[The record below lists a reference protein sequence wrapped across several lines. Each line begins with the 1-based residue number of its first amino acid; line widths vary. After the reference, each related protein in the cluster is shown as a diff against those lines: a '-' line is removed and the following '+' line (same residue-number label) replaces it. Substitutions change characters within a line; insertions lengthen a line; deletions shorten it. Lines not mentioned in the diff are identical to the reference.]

1 MEDIKRKH
9 MGTYDIIYHK
19 SQLKCTERPGDNP
32 ASARGFDMSPQQNV
46 LTYAAGQ
53 VVDGYTVP
61 IDFEIHKNIRV
72 PMRDGIRLCG
82 DLALPKVPEKVPAV
96 LIWTPFGKDK
106 EFMAPPPFDMEE
118 EKEATAHEANVAEET
133 EKRMRMGTT
142 SPWNIPHGPD
152 AMTFIERHYA
162 VVTMDLRGAC
172 NSEGDAEYFGNG
184 QDSDDLCDAIEWL
197 SRQEW
202 CNGKVATTGC
212 SWIAMASWYAAAK
225 HPKALACIAPFEG
238 HSNMYRDEYMRMGI
252 RDIGFARNFFT
263 PGYTYQEHIRGLME
277 EYPVWNDFWESKR
290 CPLEQIEV
298 PMYVTTGYYSYY
310 HVRGTLEAF
319 QKCSSKEK
327 WLRINDSDSYE
338 MIVDQEYMQD
348 VLRFMDHYCKDADNG
363 WEATPRVRLSIF
375 DLSGK
380 KNITGRAEADWPI
393 PRTKYTRLYLDAATG
408 TMGKEKPEESRIAY
422 DTELEHPRFNSIQE
436 IFEKDLLSGRAEFT
450 YTFPED
456 TEVVGTMELKCYVEA
471 QGYDDM
477 DLFVHMVCLD
487 EKDQLLCMP
496 GSHNFGYTGP
506 DNRLR
511 VSLRAL
517 DPKRSI
523 EHFPEQSFKVMEKL
537 KPGEIVP
544 IDIQIWPTGLKF
556 RAGEKLRLVIAGY
569 DYMGHPL
576 PGGEATRFK
585 PDNKGLHV
593 IHTGGIY
600 DSYLSI
606 PTI

>member
-1 MEDIKRKH
+1 MEEIKRKS

-19 SQLKCTERPGDNP
+19 SQIKCTERPGDNP
-32 ASARGFDMSPQQNV
+32 SSARGFDMDPQQNV
-46 LTYAAGQ
+46 LSYSKGQ
-53 VVDGYTVP
+53 EVDGYTVP
-61 IDFEIHKNIRV
+61 IDFEIHKNIRI

-82 DLALPKVPEKVPAV
+82 DLALPKTGSPVPTV
-96 LIWTPFGKDK
+96 LIWTPYGKDK
-106 EFMAPPPFDMEE
+106 EFMAPPPYDMEE
-118 EKEATAHEANVAEET
+118 EKGAKAQEADIALEMKMSHG
-133 EKRMRMGTT
+133 RT

-152 AMTFIERHYA
+152 AMTFIATGYA
-162 VVTMDLRGAC
+162 VVTVDLRGAC

-184 QDSDDLCDAIEWL
+184 QDSDDLCDAIDYL
-197 SRQEW
+197 SKQEW

-225 HPKALACIAPFEG
+225 HPEALACIVPFEG

-263 PGYTYQEHIRGLME
+263 PGYTYQEHIRGLMQ

-290 CPLEQIEV
+290 CPVEKIEV
-298 PMYVTTGYYSYY
+298 PMYVVSGYYSYY

-319 QKCSSKEK
+319 QKCASTDK
-327 WLRINDSDSYE
+327 WLRLHDGDSYE
-338 MIVDQEYMQD
+338 RVNDPEFMED
-348 VLRFMDHYCKDADNG
+348 VLRFMDHYCKGVDNG

-375 DLSGK
+375 NLKGD
-380 KNITGRAEADWPI
+380 NIQERAEADWPI
-393 PRTKYTRLYLDAATG
+393 PRTKYTKLYLDAATG
-408 TMGKEKPEESRIAY
+408 TMSTEPVAESQIAY
-422 DTELEHPRFNSIQE
+422 DTDEEHPRFNSIPE
-436 IFEKDLLSGRAEFT
+436 TFYGDPLGGRAEFT
-450 YTFPED
+450 YVFPED

-477 DLFVHMVCLD
+477 DLFAHIVCLD
-487 EKDQLLCMP
+487 ENDQVICMP

-517 DPKRSI
+517 DTERSL
-523 EHFPEQSFKVMEKL
+523 EHFPEQSFRVMEKL
-537 KPGEIVP
+537 QPGEIVP

-556 RAGEKLRLVIAGY
+556 HAGQKLRIVIAGY

-585 PDNKGLHV
+585 PDNKGIHV
-593 IHTGGIY
+593 IHTGGQY
-600 DSYLSI
+600 DSWLSV